1 MGEVFFSFGEIVVN
15 GSRCTRVSDD
25 NHDISVWRGLT
36 IENNQKDINLHIKEL

>member
-25 NHDISVWRGLT
+25 DHDILKA
-36 IENNQKDINLHIKEL
+36 IFENTAYF